1 MTRVLMLT
9 IVAAVAA
16 LSATDA
22 LAIGELK
29 KEWGNKYAADGQ
41 YKVDARKAGCYVCHV
56 KGVKDKKSEEGRNEY
71 GKAMAAYL
79 KSKNVKIDD
88 LKAKY
93 KNDATKKEA
102 IDDMIAMFEASNKE
116 KSSDGE
122 TFGAKIAAGKLPAT
136 DSGL

>member
-9 IVAAVAA
+9 IVAAVTA
-16 LSATDA
+16 LSATNA
-22 LAIGELK
+22 SAIGELK
-29 KEWGNKYAADGQ
+29 KEWGEKYAANGN
-41 YKVDARKAGCYVCHV
+41 YKTVARKASCNVCHV

-79 KSKNVKIDD
+79 KSKDIKIDD

-93 KNDATKKEA
+93 KDAATKEEA
-102 IDDMIAMFEASNKE
+102 IKDMIAMFEAANKE

-122 TFGAKIAAGKLPAT
+122 TFGKKISEGKLPAT